1 MAAPRPFVLEED
13 EELEGDRLTSDEICS
28 LSSAIPRPRDPTE
41 AAEGEAAEGEAAE
54 GEAAEGEAAEGEATE
69 GEATEGEAEPL
80 RKAEAT
86 FSKAWRTR

>member
-54 GEAAEGEAAEGEATE
+54 GEAAEGEA
-69 GEATEGEAEPL
+69 TEGEAEPF

>member
-54 GEAAEGEAAEGEATE
+54 GEA
-69 GEATEGEAEPL
+69 TEGEAEPL

>member
-54 GEAAEGEAAEGEATE
+54 GEATE

-86 FSKAWRTR
+86 FSKAWRTL